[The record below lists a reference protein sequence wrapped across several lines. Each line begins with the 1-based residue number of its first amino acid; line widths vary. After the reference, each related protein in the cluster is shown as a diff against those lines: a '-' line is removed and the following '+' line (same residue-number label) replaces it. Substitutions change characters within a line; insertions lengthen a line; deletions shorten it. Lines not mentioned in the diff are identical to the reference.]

1 MATPPSNI
9 QRVHPLSEVA
19 LRQYVSSEA
28 EAIKTRQASVEAEI
42 SDLTKKLAALK
53 ESYLIL
59 GGALQGLQHVG
70 TFIEKHASSSEDPAV
85 PPSAEPVAA
94 APLPVLPMA
103 SPTTARESAV
113 GGASR

>member
-42 SDLTKKLAALK
+42 GELTKKLANLK
-53 ESYLIL
+53 ESFLIL

-70 TFIEKHASSSEDPAV
+70 TFIEKHASSSEDPPVA
-85 PPSAEPVAA
+85 PSAEPAA
-94 APLPVLPMA
+94 ASPLPASQTA
-103 SPTTARESAV
+103 SPTTTRASAA